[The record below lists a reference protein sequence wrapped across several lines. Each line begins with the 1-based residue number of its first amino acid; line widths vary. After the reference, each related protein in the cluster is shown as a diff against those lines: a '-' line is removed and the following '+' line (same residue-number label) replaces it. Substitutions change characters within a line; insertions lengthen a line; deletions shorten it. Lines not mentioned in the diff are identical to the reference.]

1 MNISLQ
7 QQYAYLNWRRRVHLQ
22 HLKMLKEC
30 HDAALI
36 QQVRN
41 YILAGINPA
50 TNPDIEPVYTYLI
63 GEYGEGIFQLEQ
75 SDATLSKEED
85 PDAIE

>member
-22 HLKMLKEC
+22 HLKMLKES

-63 GEYGEGIFQLEQ
+63 GEYGEGIF
-75 SDATLSKEED
+75 
-85 PDAIE
+85 

>member
-1 MNISLQ
+1 
-7 QQYAYLNWRRRVHLQ
+7 
-22 HLKMLKEC
+22 MLKES

-36 QQVRN
+36 QQVWN

-50 TNPDIEPVYTYLI
+50 TNPDIEPIYTYLI

-75 SDATLSKEED
+75 SDAMLSKEED
-85 PDAIE
+85 PDAIEWNSHFILLNSVV

>member
-22 HLKMLKEC
+22 HLKMLKES

-50 TNPDIEPVYTYLI
+50 TNPDIEPIYTYLI
-63 GEYGEGIFQLEQ
+63 GEYGEGIFRLEQ
-75 SDATLSKEED
+75 TDAALSKEED